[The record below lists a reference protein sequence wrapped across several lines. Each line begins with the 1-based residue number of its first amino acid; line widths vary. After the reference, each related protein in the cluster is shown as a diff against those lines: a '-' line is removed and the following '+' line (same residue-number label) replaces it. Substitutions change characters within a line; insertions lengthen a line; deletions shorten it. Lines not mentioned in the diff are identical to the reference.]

1 MDVLTPSPRIIQIDW
16 RDSLEDT
23 LVQLTRASDRTA
35 SRSPTTAPLLTTA
48 GPTSIGLLYKETVG
62 TLMTEAQ
69 FVEAVG
75 FSNLVPGSEALKLA
89 MFIGYS
95 SGGISGV
102 MAALL
107 GAIIPPTVIM
117 LTVASVL
124 VRFQGQDWM
133 KHFIKG
139 MTPAIVVL
147 LALVAWQLFRAANP
161 QAIKWRPLFLAL
173 ASFIA
178 LYFGVSP
185 QYVLIGAGILG
196 VILYG
201 QRSIE

>member
-1 MDVLTPSPRIIQIDW
+1 MKQPINLQVWFNLLWIF
-16 RDSLEDT
+16 LK
-23 LVQLTRASDRTA
+23 VN
-35 SRSPTTAPLLTTA
+35 LLTTA
-48 GPTSIGLLYKETVG
+48 GPTSTGLLYKECVG
-62 TLMTEAQ
+62 KIMTEQQ

-95 SGGISGV
+95 AGGLSGV

-117 LTVASVL
+117 LTVASIL
-124 VRFQGQDWM
+124 IRFQGQEWM

-147 LALVAWQLFRAANP
+147 LALISWQLFKVANP
-161 QAIKWRPLFLAL
+161 ARTIRWRPVLLVAL
-173 ASFIA
+173 SFA
-178 LYFGVSP
+178 AFYFGVAP

-196 VILYG
+196 VILYSP
-201 QRSIE
+201 RRL

>member
-1 MDVLTPSPRIIQIDW
+1 MNQPSKLQVWFRLFWIF
-16 RDSLEDT
+16 LK
-23 LVQLTRASDRTA
+23 VN
-35 SRSPTTAPLLTTA
+35 LLTTA

-62 TLMTEAQ
+62 KIMTEAQ

-89 MFIGYS
+89 MFVGYS
-95 SGGISGV
+95 SGGVAGV
-102 MAALL
+102 LAALL

-117 LTVASVL
+117 LTVASIL
-124 VRFQGQDWM
+124 VRFQGQEWM

-139 MTPAIVVL
+139 MTPAIAVL
-147 LALVAWQLFRAANP
+147 LALVAWQLFRVANP
-161 QAIKWRPLFLAL
+161 KSIKWRPILLATL
-173 ASFIA
+173 SFIS
-178 LYFGVSP
+178 LYFGISP

-201 QRSIE
+201 PRRY

>member
-1 MDVLTPSPRIIQIDW
+1 MNQPSKLQIW
-16 RDSLEDT
+16 FRLFWIF
-23 LVQLTRASDRTA
+23 LKVN
-35 SRSPTTAPLLTTA
+35 LLTTA
-48 GPTSIGLLYKETVG
+48 GPTSIGLLYKECVG
-62 TLMTEAQ
+62 KLMTEPQ

-75 FSNLVPGSEALKLA
+75 FSNLIPGSEALKLA

-95 SGGISGV
+95 SGGIAGV
-102 MAALL
+102 LAALV

-124 VRFQGQDWM
+124 IRFQGQDWM

-147 LALVAWQLFRAANP
+147 MALVAWQLFRVASPRAIQWRAILLAA
-161 QAIKWRPLFLAL
+161 L
-173 ASFIA
+173 SFAA
-178 LYFGVSP
+178 LYVGTAP

-196 VILYG
+196 VILYSP
-201 QRSIE
+201 RRF

>member
-1 MDVLTPSPRIIQIDW
+1 MNEPFNLQAWFRLFWIFLKVN
-16 RDSLEDT
+16 
-23 LVQLTRASDRTA
+23 
-35 SRSPTTAPLLTTA
+35 LLTTA
-48 GPTSIGLLYKETVG
+48 GPTSIGLLYKECVG
-62 TLMTEAQ
+62 KLMTEAQ

-75 FSNLVPGSEALKLA
+75 FSNLIPGSEALKLA

-95 SGGISGV
+95 AGKIPGIL
-102 MAALL
+102 AALL

-133 KHFIKG
+133 KQFIKG

-147 LALVAWQLFRAANP
+147 LALVSWQLFSVSTPRSF
-161 QAIKWRPLFLAL
+161 QWRPLLLAAL
-173 ASFIA
+173 SFAA
-178 LYFGVSP
+178 LYYEIPP

-196 VILYG
+196 VILYSP
-201 QRSIE
+201 RRF

>member
-1 MDVLTPSPRIIQIDW
+1 MKQTM
-16 RDSLEDT
+16 SLGVWFH
-23 LVQLTRASDRTA
+23 LFWIFLKVN
-35 SRSPTTAPLLTTA
+35 LLTTA
-48 GPTSIGLLYKETVG
+48 GPTSIGLLYKECVG
-62 TLMTEAQ
+62 KIMTEPQ

-95 SGGISGV
+95 AGGIAGV

-117 LTVASVL
+117 LTVASLL
-124 VRFQGQDWM
+124 VRFQGQEWM

-147 LALVAWQLFRAANP
+147 LALVAWQLFKVANP
-161 QAIKWRPLFLAL
+161 TTSLKWRPLLLAAL
-173 ASFIA
+173 SFAA
-178 LYFGVSP
+178 LYFGIAP

-196 VILYG
+196 VILYNP
-201 QRSIE
+201 RRF

>member
-1 MDVLTPSPRIIQIDW
+1 MKQPFDFGVWSHLFWIF
-16 RDSLEDT
+16 LK
-23 LVQLTRASDRTA
+23 VN
-35 SRSPTTAPLLTTA
+35 LLTTA
-48 GPTSIGLLYKETVG
+48 GPTSTGLLYKECVG
-62 TLMTEAQ
+62 KIMTESQ

-95 SGGISGV
+95 AGGLAGV

-117 LTVASVL
+117 LTVASIL
-124 VRFQGQDWM
+124 LRFQGQAWM
-133 KHFIKG
+133 EHFLKG

-147 LALVAWQLFRAANP
+147 LVLVSWQLYKATNAGKALR
-161 QAIKWRPLFLAL
+161 WRPLLLAVL
-173 ASFIA
+173 SFAALSYGIA
-178 LYFGVSP
+178 P

-196 VILYG
+196 VILYNP
-201 QRSIE
+201 RRF

>member
-1 MDVLTPSPRIIQIDW
+1 MNQPTKFQVW
-16 RDSLEDT
+16 
-23 LVQLTRASDRTA
+23 
-35 SRSPTTAPLLTTA
+35 SRLFWIFLKVNLLTTA
-48 GPTSIGLLYKETVG
+48 GPTSVGLLYKECVG
-62 TLMTEAQ
+62 KILTEPQ

-89 MFIGYS
+89 MFIGFS
-95 SGGISGV
+95 SGGMPGV
-102 MAALL
+102 LAALL

-117 LTVASVL
+117 LTVASFL
-124 VRFQGQDWM
+124 IRFQGQDWM

-147 LALVAWQLFRAANP
+147 MALVAWQLFRVANP
-161 QAIKWRPLFLAL
+161 KSIKWRPLLLAVL
-173 ASFIA
+173 SFAA
-178 LYFGVSP
+178 LYFGIAP

-201 QRSIE
+201 PRRY

>member
-1 MDVLTPSPRIIQIDW
+1 MKQPSKLIVWFRLFWIF
-16 RDSLEDT
+16 LK
-23 LVQLTRASDRTA
+23 VN
-35 SRSPTTAPLLTTA
+35 LLTTA

-62 TLMTEAQ
+62 KIMTEAQ

-95 SGGISGV
+95 SGRIPGV
-102 MAALL
+102 LAALL

-117 LTVASVL
+117 LTVASFL

-147 LALVAWQLFRAANP
+147 LVLVAWQLFSVATPRSL
-161 QAIKWRPLFLAL
+161 QWRPLFLQAYR
-173 ASFIA
+173 FW
-178 LYFGVSP
+178 LYISER
-185 QYVLIGAGILG
+185 L
-196 VILYG
+196 
-201 QRSIE
+201 RSMS

>member
-1 MDVLTPSPRIIQIDW
+1 MKQPSRFQVWLRLFWIF
-16 RDSLEDT
+16 LK
-23 LVQLTRASDRTA
+23 VN
-35 SRSPTTAPLLTTA
+35 LLTTA

-62 TLMTEAQ
+62 KIMTEAQ

-95 SGGISGV
+95 SGGVPGV
-102 MAALL
+102 LAALL

-117 LTVASVL
+117 LTVASIL

-133 KHFIKG
+133 KNFIKG

-147 LALVAWQLFRAANP
+147 LALVAWQLFRVANP
-161 QAIKWRPLFLAL
+161 KSIKWRPMVLAVLSFLAL
-173 ASFIA
+173 YI
-178 LYFGVSP
+178 GVPP

-196 VILYG
+196 VIIYAP
-201 QRSIE
+201 RSY